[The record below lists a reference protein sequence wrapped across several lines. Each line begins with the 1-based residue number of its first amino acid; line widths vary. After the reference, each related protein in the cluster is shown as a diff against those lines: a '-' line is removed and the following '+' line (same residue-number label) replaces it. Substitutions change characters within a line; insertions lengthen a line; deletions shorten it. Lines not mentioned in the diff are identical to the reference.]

1 MSWLG
6 LCTALGLASLLAA
19 VRENAAW
26 LVWYASAWPHHPWM
40 LWTSSLVHL
49 SQLQLLVNLAA
60 LVILAVLGAF
70 LQAGWPATLAVLLAW
85 PLGTLALRWWPEIH
99 YAVGLSGLLN
109 TMLAV
114 LAVHAWRDGSRPAAW
129 LLFFLVALQL
139 VSERAWT
146 HPLAF
151 DPIWGT
157 NVVNAAHLTGAL
169 AGAAAMLLVRSVLA
183 LPALRALRT

>member
-19 VRENAAW
+19 ARENATW

-49 SQLQLLVNLAA
+49 SQLQLLANLGA
-60 LVILAVLGAF
+60 LLILAILGAF
-70 LQAGWPATLAVLLAW
+70 LQARWPATLAVLLAW
-85 PLGTLALRWWPEIH
+85 PLGTLALRWWP
-99 YAVGLSGLLN
+99 
-109 TMLAV
+109 
-114 LAVHAWRDGSRPAAW
+114 P
-129 LLFFLVALQL
+129 LV
-139 VSERAWT
+139 
-146 HPLAF
+146 F

-169 AGAAAMLLVRSVLA
+169 AGATATLLVRSVLA
-183 LPALRALRT
+183 LPALRRLRS